1 MISLIRGSMDKKRAV
16 LVTLAFLFIGG
27 FSAWKEIPK
36 ESNPDIS
43 IPIIYVSMNLEGISP
58 EDAERLLIRPME
70 EQLATIDGVKEMR
83 ATGYQG
89 GGNVILEFNA
99 GFDSDQAVDDVRNAV
114 DKAKP
119 DLPED
124 AKEPVVS
131 EVNFS
136 LFPVVV
142 VTLSGNVPERTL
154 VRLAKELQ
162 DRIEDISAVLE
173 ARLAGSRDEQVEIV
187 INPVKIASYGLS
199 GNDILAFFAR
209 SDRLVAAGNLD
220 TGSGR
225 FAVKVPGL
233 FETAQDI
240 ENMPL
245 KVKGDAVITVKDVAE
260 VRRNFKDPESFARLN
275 GHGAVAI
282 EVVKRTGENVIDTIA
297 AVRAAVEM
305 QSKVWPAGVEVSY
318 TQDRSKRIKDMLADL
333 QNNLVSAV
341 VLVMIVCVGALGLTS
356 SLLVGI
362 AIPGSFLAG
371 ILVLNAL
378 GLTLNVVV
386 LFSLIL
392 VVGMLVDG
400 AVVVVEYAD
409 RRMVEG
415 LPREKAYREAAELM
429 AWPVISSLVTHMV
442 AFLPLLFWPGVVGQF
457 MGFMPKTLIVVLTAS
472 LAMALIFIPVIG
484 ALFGRANTA
493 IDAGTIRAL
502 SGEDGGDLA
511 DVRGFTGLYVRFLS
525 WALDRPGK
533 IIAAAFAMLVGVQAY
548 YAFHGN
554 GVKFFPDVEPDVA
567 SVQVHAR
574 GNLSIEEQDRL
585 VRSVEGRVIG
595 SPGIKTVYARTGGGE
610 SDQAEDVIGVLQ
622 LEFTD
627 WDTRPKADDILK
639 SIREK
644 TGDIP
649 GIYVEATKEKAG
661 PSGGKAIEMQL
672 RSNFPDLLPVA
683 VEKLRQ
689 GLDSL
694 GGFIDVE
701 DSRPLP
707 GIEWELE
714 IDKAQAAKFGLDVT
728 TIGQSLRLVTN
739 GLKVSDYRPDDS
751 KDEIDVV
758 IRYPLDERSLDQ
770 LDRIRIETPA
780 GSVPVAN
787 FIKRVAKPKVG
798 RIERADGYR
807 VMKVKADVPP
817 GENASAK
824 ISQIKK
830 WLETSG
836 WDARVGVKFKGDD
849 EKQQESQAFLQK
861 AFGVALFLITV
872 ILVLQFNNF
881 YHTILI
887 LSAVVMATIGVF
899 LGLIITGRPFG
910 IVMTGIGIIA
920 LAGAIVTNNIVLID
934 TFDHLKKQARHSLR
948 EVILLTGAQRLRP
961 VLLTAGTTALGLVPM
976 VFQINIDFVKREIS
990 MGAPSTQ
997 WWVDLSTAIAFGMV
1011 FATPLTLIITPC
1023 ALMFRQN
1030 VVDFFGRFRPFKR
1043 FTSHPADGK

>member
-1 MISLIRGSMDKKRAV
+1 MISFIKGSLDKKRAV

-27 FSAWKEIPK
+27 FAAWQEIPK

-43 IPIIYVSMNLEGISP
+43 IPIIYVSMTLEGISP

-70 EQLATIDGVKEMR
+70 EQLATIEGVKEMR

-124 AKEPVVS
+124 VKEPVVS

-154 VRLAKELQ
+154 VRIAKDLQ
-162 DRIEDISAVLE
+162 DKIEDITAVLE
-173 ARLAGSRDEQVEIV
+173 VRLAGSRDEQIEIV
-187 INPVKIASYGLS
+187 IDPVKVASYGLS
-199 GNDILAFFAR
+199 GNDILAYFAR
-209 SDRLVAAGNLD
+209 SDRLVAAGNID

-240 ENMPL
+240 EDMPL
-245 KVKGDAVITVKDVAE
+245 KAKGDAVIRVRDVAE

-275 GHGAVAI
+275 GKSAVAL
-282 EVVKRTGENVIDTIA
+282 EVIKRTGENVIGTIE
-297 AVRAAVEM
+297 AVRGAIEAE
-305 QSKVWPAGVEVSY
+305 SKNWPEGIEVNY
-318 TQDRSKRIKDMLADL
+318 TQDRSKHIKDMLADL

-356 SLLVGI
+356 SLLVGV

-371 ILVLNAL
+371 ILILNAL

-386 LFSLIL
+386 LFTLIL

-400 AVVVVEYAD
+400 AIVVVEYAD

-415 LPREKAYREAAELM
+415 LSRSDAYREAAELM

-457 MGFMPKTLIVVLTAS
+457 MGYMPKTLIIVLTAS

-484 ALFGRANTA
+484 ALFGRPNTA
-493 IDAGTIRAL
+493 IDEKTIRAM
-502 SGEDGGDLA
+502 SGEEALDIDHI
-511 DVRGFTGLYVRFLS
+511 RGFTGVYVRFLS
-525 WALDRPGK
+525 WALLRPGK
-533 IIAAAFAMLVGVQAY
+533 IIITAFAVLALVQVY
-548 YAFHGN
+548 YAFNGN

-567 SVQVHAR
+567 SVQIHAR

-585 VRSVEGRVIG
+585 VRSVESRVVG
-595 SPGIKTVYARTGGGE
+595 NRGIKTVYARTGGGGE
-610 SDQAEDVIGVLQ
+610 SNQAEDVIGVLQ
-622 LEFTD
+622 LEFTE
-627 WDTRPKADDILK
+627 WSTRPKADDILK
-639 SIREK
+639 SIRDE
-644 TGDIP
+644 TRDIP
-649 GIYVEATKEKAG
+649 GIFVETTKEKSG
-661 PSGGKAIEMQL
+661 PQGGKAIEIQL
-672 RSNFPDLLPVA
+672 RAVDPALLPGAVA
-683 VEKLRQ
+683 VLRG
-689 GLDSL
+689 GLDAI

-728 TIGQSLRLVTN
+728 TIGQALRMVTN
-739 GLKVSDYRPDDS
+739 GLKISDYRPDDS

-758 IRYPLDERSLDQ
+758 IRYPLDQRSLDQ
-770 LDRIRIETPA
+770 LDRIRVETSM
-780 GSVPVAN
+780 GSVPVSN
-787 FIKRVAKPKVG
+787 FIKRAARPKVG
-798 RIERADGYR
+798 RLERSDGYR
-807 VMKVKADVPP
+807 VMNVKADVPP
-817 GENASAK
+817 KVNASAK
-824 ISQIKK
+824 IGDIRH

-836 WDARVGVKFKGDD
+836 WDPRVAVKFKGDD
-849 EKQQESQAFLQK
+849 EKQRESQVFLQK
-861 AFGVALFLITV
+861 AFGAALFLITL

-881 YHTILI
+881 YHTLLI
-887 LSAVVMATIGVF
+887 LSAVIMATIGVF

-934 TFDHLKKQARHSLR
+934 TFDHLKKLGRFTLR
-948 EVILLTGAQRLRP
+948 EVILLTGAQRMRP
-961 VLLTAGTTALGLVPM
+961 VLLTAGTTALGLIPM
-976 VFQINIDFVKREIS
+976 VFQVNIDFVKREVT

-1011 FATPLTLIITPC
+1011 FATPLTLIVTPC

-1030 VVDFFGRFRPFKR
+1030 IVDFVRRLRSTKFRKK
-1043 FTSHPADGK
+1043 A

>member
-1 MISLIRGSMDKKRAV
+1 MIGFIGAALDKKRAV

-27 FSAWKEIPK
+27 FSAWNEIPK

-43 IPIIYVSMNLEGISP
+43 IPIIYVSTSLEGISP

-70 EQLATIDGVKEMR
+70 EQLGTVDGVKEMR

-99 GFDSDQAVDDVRNAV
+99 GFDADQALDDVRNAV

-124 AKEPVVS
+124 ANEPVVS

-142 VTLSGNVPERTL
+142 VSLSGDVPERTL
-154 VRLAKELQ
+154 VRLAKDLQ
-162 DRIEDISAVLE
+162 DKLEDIPQVLE
-173 ARLAGSRDEQVEIV
+173 VRLVGSRDEQVEIV
-187 INPVKIASYGLS
+187 VDPAKVASYGLS
-199 GNDILAFFAR
+199 GNDIMAYFAR
-209 SDRLVAAGNLD
+209 SDRLVAAGNID
-220 TGSGR
+220 TGGGR

-233 FETAQDI
+233 FETAADI

-245 KVKGDAVITVKDVAE
+245 KAHHDSVVRVRDVAE
-260 VRRNFKDPESFARLN
+260 VRRNFKDADSYARLN
-275 GHGAVAI
+275 GKNTIALEI
-282 EVVKRTGENVIDTIA
+282 VKRTGENVIETIA
-297 AVRAAVEM
+297 AVRASTAQE
-305 QSKVWPAGVEVSY
+305 SAHWPPGVRVDY
-318 TQDRSKRIKDMLADL
+318 TQDGSKKIRDMLADL

-341 VLVMIVCVGALGLTS
+341 ILVMVVCVGALGLTS

-371 ILVLNAL
+371 MLVLNAL
-378 GLTLNVVV
+378 GFTLNVVV

-409 RRMVEG
+409 RRMIEG
-415 LPREKAYREAAELM
+415 ASKASAYREAAQMM

-457 MGFMPKTLIVVLTAS
+457 MGYMPRTLIIVLTAS

-484 ALFGRANTA
+484 AMFGRVDRSSSDET
-493 IDAGTIRAL
+493 TIRAM
-502 SGEDGGDLA
+502 SGESVDGLHGM
-511 DVRGFTGLYVRFLS
+511 RGFTGLYVRFLS
-525 WALDRPGK
+525 WALNWPALV
-533 IIAAAFAMLVGVQAY
+533 IATAFALLIGVQVY
-548 YAFHGN
+548 HHFNGH

-574 GNLSIEEQDRL
+574 GNLSLDEQDRL
-585 VRSVEGRVIG
+585 VRAVEGHVLG
-595 SPGIKTVYARTGGGE
+595 LTGIKTLYTRVGGGGAE
-610 SDQAEDVIGVLQ
+610 RNQAEDVIGDLQ
-622 LEFTD
+622 MEFSD
-627 WDTRPKADDILK
+627 WNTRPRADLILEDI
-639 SIREK
+639 RAR
-644 TGDIP
+644 TADIP
-649 GIYVEATKEKAG
+649 GIRVETVKEKAG
-661 PSGGKAIEMQL
+661 PQGAKAIEMQL
-672 RSNFPDLLPVA
+672 RAIDPSRLAPA
-683 VEKLRQ
+683 IEKLRR
-689 GLDSL
+689 GLDGI
-694 GGFIDVE
+694 GGFVDIE

-707 GIEWELE
+707 GIEWVLE

-728 TIGQSLRLVTN
+728 TIGQALRMVTN
-739 GLKVSDYRPDDS
+739 GLKISEYRPDDS
-751 KDEIDVV
+751 RDEIDVV
-758 IRYPLDERSLDQ
+758 LRYPLDDRSIDQ
-770 LDRIRIETPA
+770 LDRIRVETA
-780 GSVPVAN
+780 QGSVPVSN
-787 FIKRVAKPKVG
+787 FIKRVASPRVG
-798 RIERADGYR
+798 RIERADGFR
-807 VMKVKADVPP
+807 VMKILADVPP
-817 GENASAK
+817 GGNATAK
-824 ISQIKK
+824 IGEIRE
-830 WLETSG
+830 WLKTAG
-836 WDARVGVKFKGDD
+836 WDNQVGVKFKGDD

-861 AFGVALFLITV
+861 AFGAALFLITL

-881 YHTILI
+881 YHTLLI
-887 LSAVVMATIGVF
+887 LSAVIMATIGVF

-934 TFDHLKKQARHSLR
+934 TFDHLRKLNRFSLR

-976 VFQINIDFVKREIS
+976 VFQVNIDFIKREVT

-1011 FATPLTLIITPC
+1011 FATPLTLIVTPC
-1023 ALMFRQN
+1023 ALMMRHN
-1030 VVDFFGRFRPFKR
+1030 AVAFFQGLSQRWKR
-1043 FTSHPADGK
+1043 T